1 MRPRWGFLAVQALID
16 QDKVGPVDED
26 YEFRVD
32 GEVFHVAV
40 RGGRAVAESGP
51 AAEPA
56 FVASTDTATFIQIG
70 SRRLT
75 PFEAVAS
82 GRLVLHGDN
91 DALMRC
97 SVAMG
102 MLEASRAPMPA

>member
-1 MRPRWGFLAVQALID
+1 VEALID
-16 QDKVGPVDED
+16 QNRVGPVDED

-40 RGGRAVAESGP
+40 RDGRAIAKSGP

-56 FVASTDTATFIQIG
+56 FVATTDTATFIQIG
-70 SRRLT
+70 SRRLS

-82 GRLVLHGDN
+82 GRLTLQGEP
-91 DALMRC
+91 DAVMRC
-97 SVAMG
+97 SAALGLV
-102 MLEASRAPMPA
+102 EASPAPMSA